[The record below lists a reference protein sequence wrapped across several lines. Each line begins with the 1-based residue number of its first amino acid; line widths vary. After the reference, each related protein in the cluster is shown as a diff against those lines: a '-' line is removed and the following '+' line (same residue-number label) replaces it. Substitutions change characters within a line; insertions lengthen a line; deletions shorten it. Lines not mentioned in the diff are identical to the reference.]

1 MLTREV
7 MYDIETLPNM
17 FLCTIYDPF
26 IGRVTTYHAGYECNY
41 TRLNEFVETVYDLEE
56 YIRWL
61 KRKNY
66 LMVGFNNYH
75 YDYPVIHHLL
85 NNLSHFDGGKE
96 EELCKDIFNFSTR
109 IIEDAAQG
117 NRFAHTIWD
126 RDMIVPQLDLFKV
139 HHFDNKAK
147 TVSLKRLEFNMRRR
161 TVLEYTE
168 GFDHQV
174 STEEEVKKLIEY
186 NIEDVLAT
194 YQFRQMSAEQVDFRK
209 SLVDT
214 WGIEVLNYN
223 DTKIGEKLIER
234 RLKEEVG
241 LNALYTYEEGEYG
254 ETIRTMKQTP
264 RSHVDLRDIIF
275 PNVRFEAR
283 KLRDLLNFMKKLRV
297 YVDGMRFEWSE
308 LPDYQNGKFLISQKE
323 QELGDYEKKSDKWKA
338 TKAEIAELK
347 EKYSDREIS
356 VTCHGATFE
365 LGKGGIHSAVPW
377 GAYRKG
383 NGRIILDV
391 DVASFY
397 PSIAIQY
404 GMKPEHLPEEFTTI
418 YAGLKDERMAYKKK
432 IKDEYNA
439 ALKTIE
445 GFENERWYERRRKK
459 ILKDLAVSRSML
471 EARSKM
477 LKLALN
483 GTYGKTNSIY
493 SVLYDPEY
501 SLRTVINGQL
511 FLLMLW
517 DMLVQTLPTIELI
530 QANTDGISFVIYED
544 DREECQDVLLQWEK
558 LTKMEL
564 ETTEY
569 ESMFIRDVNNYVAKD
584 INGKIK
590 AKGAYNWQELY
601 TGSPGGVVWHKNHS
615 NVVSQKAACAYLLD
629 GKNIEE
635 YIKNHN
641 DIFDFFL
648 CTNVN
653 RSSRLFWGK
662 EEIQRN
668 SRYLISHIG
677 AELTKVMPPLKGKT
691 EKRRIAINK
700 GACAFVYNYVEDWMS
715 VASYEIDYDWYIQ
728 QAQDLVG
735 GFDV

>member
-1 MLTREV
+1 MLTKEV
-7 MYDIETLPNM
+7 IYDIETLPDM
-17 FLCTIYDPF
+17 FLCTIYDPS
-26 IGRVTTYHAGYECNY
+26 IGVPQVFHAGFGDDCPARRES
-41 TRLNEFVETVYDLEE
+41 TERMKTVYDLEE
-56 YIRWL
+56 YVHWL
-61 KRKNY
+61 KKKGY
-66 LMVGFNNYH
+66 IMVGFNNYH
-75 YDYPVIHHLL
+75 YDYPVIHYLL
-85 NNLSHFDGGKE
+85 NNLSHYNGSNED
-96 EELCKDIFNFSTR
+96 ELCKDVFNFSSR
-109 IIEDAAQG
+109 VIREAAEG
-117 NRFAHTIWD
+117 NRFAHTVWD

-161 TVLEYTE
+161 SVLEYTE
-168 GFDHQV
+168 GFDHEV
-174 STEEEVKKLIEY
+174 STKEEVRKLIDY
-186 NIEDVLAT
+186 NIEDVMAT
-194 YQFRQMSAEQVDFRK
+194 YQFRIMSAEQVDFRY

-275 PNVRFEAR
+275 PNVRFEAKR
-283 KLRDLLNFMKKLRV
+283 LRDLLAYMKKLRV

-308 LPDYQNGKFLISQKE
+308 VPDYQNGKFLISQKE
-323 QELGDYEKKSDKWKA
+323 QELGDYEKKSDEWKRM
-338 TKAEIAELK
+338 KQEIADLK
-347 EKYSDREIS
+347 QKYSDRELS
-356 VTCHGATFE
+356 VTFHGATFE

-404 GMKPEHLPEEFTTI
+404 EMRPEHLPEEFTSI
-418 YAGLKDERMAYKKK
+418 YAGLKDERMAYKKT
-432 IKDEYNA
+432 DP
-439 ALKTIE
+439 
-445 GFENERWYERRRKK
+445 
-459 ILKDLAVSRSML
+459 
-471 EARSKM
+471 ARAKM

-517 DMLVQTLPTIELI
+517 DMLVQALPTIELI

-544 DREECQDVLLQWEK
+544 DRKECEVVLSRWEK

-564 ETTEY
+564 ETSEY

-601 TGSPGGVVWHKNHS
+601 TGSPDGVVWHKNHS
-615 NVVSQKAACAYLLD
+615 NIVSQKAACAHLLD
-629 GKNIEE
+629 GKNIGE
-635 YIKNHN
+635 YIRNHK

-653 RSSRLFWGK
+653 RSSRLFWGE

-668 SRYLISHIG
+668 SRYLISHMG
-677 AELTKVMPPLKGKT
+677 AELTKVMPPLKGKI
-691 EKRRIAINK
+691 EERRIAINK
-700 GACAFVYNYVEDWMS
+700 GARAFVYNYVEDWMS
-715 VASYEIDYDWYIQ
+715 VASYDIDYDWYIQ

-735 GFDV
+735 GFNAKMG

>member
-1 MLTREV
+1 MLTKEV
-7 MYDIETLPNM
+7 VYDIETLPNL
-17 FLCTIYDPF
+17 FLCTIYDPNTS
-26 IGRVTTYHAGYECNY
+26 IPRVFYAGFGWQYFPEKISIIW
-41 TRLNEFVETVYDLEE
+41 ELEE
-56 YIRWL
+56 YIFWL
-61 KRKNY
+61 KKHGY

-75 YDYPVIHHLL
+75 YDYPVLHHLL
-85 NNLSHFDGGKE
+85 NNIDHYHAADDDGLALCQDVFHFSS
-96 EELCKDIFNFSTR
+96 L
-109 IIEDAAQG
+109 IIEEAARG
-117 NRFAHTIWD
+117 NRFAHTVWD

-147 TVSLKRLEFNMRRR
+147 TVSLKRLEFKMRRR

-168 GFDHQV
+168 GFDHEV
-174 STEEEVKKLIEY
+174 SSEQEVKKLIDY

-194 YQFRQMSAEQVDFRK
+194 CQFRQMSAEQVDFRK
-209 SLVDT
+209 SLANT

-241 LNALYTYEEGEYG
+241 LSALYTYEEGDYG
-254 ETIRTMKQTP
+254 ETVRTMKQTP
-264 RSHVDLRDIIF
+264 RSHVDLQDIIF
-275 PNVRFEAR
+275 PNVRFEAK
-283 KLRDLLNFMKKLRV
+283 KLRDLLKFMKKLRV

-308 LPDYQNGKFLISQKE
+308 VPDYQNGKFLISQKE
-323 QELGDYEKKSDKWKA
+323 QELGEYEKKSDEWKR
-338 TKAEIAELK
+338 TKQEIVDLK
-347 EKYSDREIS
+347 QKYSDRELS
-356 VTCHGATFE
+356 VTFHGATFE

-377 GAYRKG
+377 GAYRRG

-404 GMKPEHLPEEFTTI
+404 GMKPEHLPEEFTSI
-418 YAGLKDERMAYKKK
+418 YAGLKDERMAYKKT
-432 IKDEYNA
+432 DP
-439 ALKTIE
+439 
-445 GFENERWYERRRKK
+445 
-459 ILKDLAVSRSML
+459 
-471 EARSKM
+471 ARAKM

-517 DMLVQTLPTIELI
+517 DMLVQALPTIELI
-530 QANTDGISFVIYED
+530 QANTDGISFVIYEED
-544 DREECQDVLLQWEK
+544 KKECEVVLSRWEK
-558 LTKMEL
+558 FTKMEL

-601 TGSPGGVVWHKNHS
+601 TGSPDGVVWHKNHS
-615 NVVSQKAACAYLLD
+615 NIVSQKAACAYLLE
-629 GKNIEE
+629 GKDIEE
-635 YIKNHN
+635 YIRNHN
-641 DIFDFFL
+641 DLFDYFL

-653 RSSRLFWGK
+653 RSSKLFWGDK
-662 EEIQRN
+662 EIQRN
-668 SRYLISHIG
+668 SRYLVSTVG
-677 AELTKVMPPLKGKT
+677 RELVKVMPPLKGKT
-691 EKRRIAINK
+691 EERRIAINK
-700 GACAFVYNYVEDWMS
+700 GYKALVCNTVLYSFLADED
-715 VASYEIDYDWYIQ
+715 INYDWYIQ
-728 QAQDLVG
+728 QAQELVG
-735 GFDV
+735 GFDHDKMEF

>member
-1 MLTREV
+1 MLNREV
-7 MYDIETLPNM
+7 VYDIETLPNL
-17 FLCTIYDPF
+17 FLCTIYDPNTGIPQVF
-26 IGRVTTYHAGYECNY
+26 HAGYGWQYHPEKV
-41 TRLNEFVETVYDLEE
+41 TTIWKLEE
-56 YIRWL
+56 YIFWL
-61 KRKNY
+61 KKHGY

-75 YDYPVIHHLL
+75 YDYPVLHHLL
-85 NNLSHFDGGKE
+85 NNIDHYHAADDDGFALCEDVFHFSS
-96 EELCKDIFNFSTR
+96 L
-109 IIEDAAQG
+109 IIEEAAKG
-117 NRFAHTIWD
+117 NRFAHTVWD

-168 GFDHQV
+168 GFDHEV
-174 STEEEVKKLIEY
+174 STEEEVSRLIDY

-254 ETIRTMKQTP
+254 ETVRTMKQTP
-264 RSHVDLRDIIF
+264 RTHVDLQDIIF
-275 PNVRFEAR
+275 SNVQFEAR
-283 KLRDLLNFMKKLRV
+283 KLRDLLKFMKKLRV

-308 LPDYQNGKFLISQKE
+308 LSDYQQGKHEIAQKE
-323 QELGDYEKKSDKWKA
+323 FALDDLEKKSDEWKA
-338 TKAEIAELK
+338 AKKEIAELK
-347 EKYSDREIS
+347 ERYSDREIS
-356 VTCHGATFE
+356 VTYHGATFE

-377 GAYRKG
+377 GAYRKE

-404 GMKPEHLPEEFTTI
+404 GMKPEHLPEEFTSI
-418 YAGLKDERMAYKKK
+418 YAGLKEERMAYKKT
-432 IKDEYNA
+432 DP
-439 ALKTIE
+439 
-445 GFENERWYERRRKK
+445 
-459 ILKDLAVSRSML
+459 
-471 EARSKM
+471 ARAKM

-517 DMLVQTLPTIELI
+517 DMLVQALPTIELI
-530 QANTDGISFVIYED
+530 QANTDGISFVIDEG
-544 DREECQDVLLQWEK
+544 DRKECQYVLSHWER

-564 ETTEY
+564 ETSEY

-601 TGSPGGVVWHKNHS
+601 TGSAGGVVWHKNHS
-615 NVVSQKAACAYLLD
+615 NIVSQKAACAYLLE
-629 GKNIEE
+629 GKDIEE
-635 YIKNHN
+635 YIRNHN
-641 DIFDFFL
+641 DLYDYFL

-653 RSSRLFWGK
+653 RSSRLFWGD

-668 SRYLISHIG
+668 SRYLVSVIG
-677 AELTKVMPPLKGKT
+677 EELVKVMPPLKGKT
-691 EKRRIAINK
+691 EERRIAINK
-700 GACAFVYNYVEDWMS
+700 GYKALVCNTVPYGFLAEDT
-715 VASYEIDYDWYIQ
+715 IDYEWYIQ

-735 GFDV
+735 GFKV

>member
-1 MLTREV
+1 MLTKEV
-7 MYDIETLPNM
+7 VYDIETLPNL
-17 FLCTIYDPF
+17 FLCTIYDPNTS
-26 IGRVTTYHAGYECNY
+26 IPRVFHAGFGWQYFPEKISIIW
-41 TRLNEFVETVYDLEE
+41 ELEE
-56 YIRWL
+56 YIFWL
-61 KRKNY
+61 KKHGY

-75 YDYPVIHHLL
+75 YDYPVLHYLL
-85 NNLSHFDGGKE
+85 NNLDHYHSIEDDGLALCQDVFHFSS
-96 EELCKDIFNFSTR
+96 L
-109 IIEDAAQG
+109 IIEEAARG
-117 NRFAHTIWD
+117 NRFAHTVWD

-168 GFDHQV
+168 GFDHEV
-174 STEEEVKKLIEY
+174 SSEQEVKKLIDY

-194 YQFRQMSAEQVDFRK
+194 CQFRQMSAEQVDFRK

-241 LNALYTYEEGEYG
+241 LSALYTYEEGEYG
-254 ETIRTMKQTP
+254 ETVRTMKQTP
-264 RSHVDLRDIIF
+264 RSHVDLQDIIF
-275 PNVRFEAR
+275 PNVRFEAK
-283 KLRDLLNFMKKLRV
+283 KLRDLLKFMKKLRV

-308 LPDYQNGKFLISQKE
+308 VPDYLQGKALIAQKQQDLE
-323 QELGDYEKKSDKWKA
+323 WYKGHKNYGDDVEKMWKRTREEL
-338 TKAEIAELK
+338 TQLK
-347 EKYSDREIS
+347 QKYSDRELS
-356 VTCHGATFE
+356 VTFHGATFE

-404 GMKPEHLPEEFTTI
+404 GMKPEHLPEEFTSI
-418 YAGLKDERMAYKKK
+418 YAGLKDERMAYKKT
-432 IKDEYNA
+432 DP
-439 ALKTIE
+439 
-445 GFENERWYERRRKK
+445 
-459 ILKDLAVSRSML
+459 
-471 EARSKM
+471 ARAKM

-517 DMLVQTLPTIELI
+517 DMLVQALPTIELI
-530 QANTDGISFVIYED
+530 QANTDGISFVIYEED
-544 DREECQDVLLQWEK
+544 KKECEVVLSRWEK

-564 ETTEY
+564 ETSEY

-601 TGSPGGVVWHKNHS
+601 TGSPDGVVWHKNHS
-615 NVVSQKAACAYLLD
+615 NIVSQKAACAYLLE
-629 GKNIEE
+629 GKDIEE
-635 YIKNHN
+635 YIRNHN
-641 DIFDFFL
+641 DLFDYFL

-653 RSSRLFWGK
+653 RSSRLFWGNK
-662 EEIQRN
+662 EIQRN
-668 SRYLISHIG
+668 SRYLVSTVG
-677 AELTKVMPPLKGKT
+677 RELVKVMPPLKGKT
-691 EKRRIAINK
+691 EERRIAINK
-700 GACAFVYNYVEDWMS
+700 GYKALVCNTVLYSFLADED
-715 VASYEIDYDWYIQ
+715 INYDWYIR

-735 GFDV
+735 GFNV

>member
-56 YIRWL
+56 YIHWL

-161 TVLEYTE
+161 MVLEYTE

-174 STEEEVKKLIEY
+174 SAEEEVKKLIEY

-209 SLVDT
+209 SLMDT

-283 KLRDLLNFMKKLRV
+283 KLRDLLTYMKKLRV

-338 TKAEIAELK
+338 AKAEIAELK

-356 VTCHGATFE
+356 VTCHGVTFE

-404 GMKPEHLPEEFTTI
+404 GMKPEHLPEEFTSI
-418 YAGLKDERMAYKKK
+418 YAGLKEERMAYKKT
-432 IKDEYNA
+432 DP
-439 ALKTIE
+439 
-445 GFENERWYERRRKK
+445 
-459 ILKDLAVSRSML
+459 
-471 EARSKM
+471 ARAKM

-544 DREECQDVLLQWEK
+544 DREECQDVLSQWEK

-584 INGKIK
+584 INGKTK

-635 YIKNHN
+635 YIRNHN

-653 RSSRLFWGK
+653 RSSRLLWGDK
-662 EEIQRN
+662 EIQRN
-668 SRYLISHIG
+668 SRYLVSVTG
-677 AELTKVMPPLKGKT
+677 EELVKVMPPLKGKT
-691 EKRRIAINK
+691 EERRIAINK
-700 GACAFVYNYVEDWMS
+700 GYKALVCNTIPDGFLVED
-715 VASYEIDYDWYIQ
+715 AIDYDWYIR

>member
-1 MLTREV
+1 MVTKEV
-7 MYDIETLPNM
+7 VYDIETLPNF
-17 FLCTIYDPF
+17 FLCTIYDPNTGIPQVF
-26 IGRVTTYHAGYECNY
+26 HGGFGRTGKVTTIWEI
-41 TRLNEFVETVYDLEE
+41 EE
-56 YIRWL
+56 YIFWL
-61 KRKNY
+61 KKHGY

-75 YDYPVIHHLL
+75 YDYPVLHYLL
-85 NNLSHFDGGKE
+85 NNLDHYRAVDDDLILCQDVFHFSS
-96 EELCKDIFNFSTR
+96 L
-109 IIEDAAQG
+109 IIEEAARG
-117 NRFAHTIWD
+117 NRFAHTVWD

-168 GFDHQV
+168 GFDHEV
-174 STEEEVKKLIEY
+174 SSEQEVKKLIDY

-194 YQFRQMSAEQVDFRK
+194 YQFRTMSAEQVDFRK

-241 LNALYTYEEGEYG
+241 LSALYTYEEGEYG
-254 ETIRTMKQTP
+254 ETVRTMKQTP
-264 RSHVDLRDIIF
+264 KSHVDLQDIIF
-275 PNVRFEAR
+275 PNVRFEAK
-283 KLRDLLNFMKKLRV
+283 KLRDLLKFMKKLRV

-308 LPDYQNGKFLISQKE
+308 VPDYQNGKFLISQKE
-323 QELGDYEKKSDKWKA
+323 QELGDYEKKSDEWKR
-338 TKAEIAELK
+338 TKQEIVDLK
-347 EKYSDREIS
+347 QKYSDRELS
-356 VTCHGATFE
+356 VTYHGATFE

-404 GMKPEHLPEEFTTI
+404 GMKPEHLPEEFTSI
-418 YAGLKDERMAYKKK
+418 YAGLKEERMAYKKT
-432 IKDEYNA
+432 DP
-439 ALKTIE
+439 
-445 GFENERWYERRRKK
+445 
-459 ILKDLAVSRSML
+459 
-471 EARSKM
+471 ARAKM

-517 DMLVQTLPTIELI
+517 DMLVQVLPTIELI
-530 QANTDGISFVIYED
+530 QANTDGISFVIDEG
-544 DREECQDVLLQWEK
+544 DREECQYVLSQWEK

-564 ETTEY
+564 ETSEY

-601 TGSPGGVVWHKNHS
+601 TGSPVGVVWHKNHS
-615 NVVSQKAACAYLLD
+615 NIVSQKAACAYLLE
-629 GKNIEE
+629 GKDIEE
-635 YIKNHN
+635 YIRNHN
-641 DIFDFFL
+641 DLFDYFL

-653 RSSRLFWGK
+653 RSSRLFWGNK
-662 EEIQRN
+662 EIQRN
-668 SRYLISHIG
+668 SRYLVSTVG
-677 AELTKVMPPLKGKT
+677 EELVKVMPPLKGKT
-691 EKRRIAINK
+691 EERRIAINK
-700 GACAFVYNYVEDWMS
+700 GYKALVCNTVLYSFLADED
-715 VASYEIDYDWYIQ
+715 INYDWYIQ

-735 GFDV
+735 GFKL

>member
-41 TRLNEFVETVYDLEE
+41 TRSNEFVETVYDLEK
-56 YIRWL
+56 YIHWL

-75 YDYPVIHHLL
+75 YDNPVIHHLL
-85 NNLSHFDGGKE
+85 NNLSYFDGSKE

-147 TVSLKRLEFNMRRR
+147 TVSLKRLEFNMRRG

-264 RSHVDLRDIIF
+264 RSYVDLRDIIF

-283 KLRDLLNFMKKLRV
+283 KLRDLLKFMKKLRV

-308 LPDYQNGKFLISQKE
+308 LSDYQNGKFLISQKE
-323 QELGDYEKKSDKWKA
+323 QEGLSA
-338 TKAEIAELK
+338 NEIVANIE
-347 EKYSDREIS
+347 
-356 VTCHGATFE
+356 
-365 LGKGGIHSAVPW
+365 
-377 GAYRKG
+377 
-383 NGRIILDV
+383 RIRPKV
-391 DVASFY
+391 
-397 PSIAIQY
+397 
-404 GMKPEHLPEEFTTI
+404 
-418 YAGLKDERMAYKKK
+418 
-432 IKDEYNA
+432 
-439 ALKTIE
+439 
-445 GFENERWYERRRKK
+445 
-459 ILKDLAVSRSML
+459 RS
-471 EARSKM
+471 
-477 LKLALN
+477 
-483 GTYGKTNSIY
+483 
-493 SVLYDPEY
+493 
-501 SLRTVINGQL
+501 
-511 FLLMLW
+511 
-517 DMLVQTLPTIELI
+517 
-530 QANTDGISFVIYED
+530 SFVIDTLTYLARGGRCSSVVALTGGVLKIHPKIVVKDGKMEVSKKYRGQIRNVVMD
-544 DREECQDVLLQWEK
+544 YVKDMHYMLLEANPTRVFITHTSKDRELIEEVRSYLEGLGHFE
-558 LTKMEL
+558 EIL
-564 ETTEY
+564 ETSAGAVISSHCGPGTLGVL
-569 ESMFIRDVNNYVAKD
+569 FIE
-584 INGKIK
+584 G
-590 AKGAYNWQELY
+590 
-601 TGSPGGVVWHKNHS
+601 
-615 NVVSQKAACAYLLD
+615 
-629 GKNIEE
+629 
-635 YIKNHN
+635 
-641 DIFDFFL
+641 
-648 CTNVN
+648 
-653 RSSRLFWGK
+653 
-662 EEIQRN
+662 
-668 SRYLISHIG
+668 
-677 AELTKVMPPLKGKT
+677 
-691 EKRRIAINK
+691 
-700 GACAFVYNYVEDWMS
+700 
-715 VASYEIDYDWYIQ
+715 
-728 QAQDLVG
+728 
-735 GFDV
+735 

>member
-41 TRLNEFVETVYDLEE
+41 TRLNEFVETVYDLEQ
-56 YIRWL
+56 YIHWL

-85 NNLSHFDGGKE
+85 NNLSHFDGSKE

-117 NRFAHTIWD
+117 NRFIHTIWD

-264 RSHVDLRDIIF
+264 RTHVDLRDIIF

-297 YVDGMRFEWSE
+297 YVEGMRFEWSE

-323 QELGDYEKKSDKWKA
+323 QELGDYEKKSDEWKA
-338 TKAEIAELK
+338 AKAEITELK

-404 GMKPEHLPEEFTTI
+404 GMKPEHLPEEFTSI
-418 YAGLKDERMAYKKK
+418 YAGLKEERMAYKKT
-432 IKDEYNA
+432 DP
-439 ALKTIE
+439 
-445 GFENERWYERRRKK
+445 
-459 ILKDLAVSRSML
+459 
-471 EARSKM
+471 ARAKM

-544 DREECQDVLLQWEK
+544 DREECQDVLSQWEK

-635 YIKNHN
+635 YIRNHN
-641 DIFDFFL
+641 DLFDYFL

-653 RSSRLFWGK
+653 RSSRLLWGDK
-662 EEIQRN
+662 EIQRN
-668 SRYLISHIG
+668 SRYLVSVIG
-677 AELTKVMPPLKGKT
+677 EELVKVMPPLKGKT
-691 EKRRIAINK
+691 EERRIAINK
-700 GACAFVYNYVEDWMS
+700 GYKALVCNTIPDGFLAEDT
-715 VASYEIDYDWYIQ
+715 IDYDWYIQ

-735 GFDV
+735 GFDA

>member
-1 MLTREV
+1 MLTKEV
-7 MYDIETLPNM
+7 VYDIETLPNL
-17 FLCTIYDPF
+17 FLCTIYDPNTS
-26 IGRVTTYHAGYECNY
+26 IPRVFYAGFGWQYFPEKISIIW
-41 TRLNEFVETVYDLEE
+41 ELEE
-56 YIRWL
+56 YIFWL
-61 KRKNY
+61 KKHGY

-75 YDYPVIHHLL
+75 YDYPVLHHLL
-85 NNLSHFDGGKE
+85 NNIDHYHAADDDGLALCQDVFHFSS
-96 EELCKDIFNFSTR
+96 L
-109 IIEDAAQG
+109 IIEEAARG
-117 NRFAHTIWD
+117 NRFAHTVWD

-168 GFDHQV
+168 GFDHEV
-174 STEEEVKKLIEY
+174 SSEQEVKKLIDY

-194 YQFRQMSAEQVDFRK
+194 CQFRQMSAEQVDFRK
-209 SLVDT
+209 SLANT

-241 LNALYTYEEGEYG
+241 LSALYTYEEGDYG
-254 ETIRTMKQTP
+254 ETVRTMKQTP
-264 RSHVDLRDIIF
+264 RSHVDLQDIIF
-275 PNVRFEAR
+275 PNVRFEAK
-283 KLRDLLNFMKKLRV
+283 KLRDLLKFMKKLRV

-308 LPDYQNGKFLISQKE
+308 VPDYQNGKFLISQKE
-323 QELGDYEKKSDKWKA
+323 QELGEYEKKSDEWKR
-338 TKAEIAELK
+338 TKQEIVDLK
-347 EKYSDREIS
+347 QKYSDRELS
-356 VTCHGATFE
+356 VTFHGATFE

-377 GAYRKG
+377 GAYRRG

-404 GMKPEHLPEEFTTI
+404 GMKPEHLPEEFTSI
-418 YAGLKDERMAYKKK
+418 YAGLKDERMAYKKT
-432 IKDEYNA
+432 DP
-439 ALKTIE
+439 
-445 GFENERWYERRRKK
+445 
-459 ILKDLAVSRSML
+459 
-471 EARSKM
+471 ARAKM

-517 DMLVQTLPTIELI
+517 DMLVQALPTIELI
-530 QANTDGISFVIYED
+530 QANTDGISFVIYEED
-544 DREECQDVLLQWEK
+544 KKECEVVLSRWEK
-558 LTKMEL
+558 FTKMEL

-601 TGSPGGVVWHKNHS
+601 TGSPDGVVWHKNHS
-615 NVVSQKAACAYLLD
+615 NIVSQKAACAYLLE
-629 GKNIEE
+629 GKDIEE
-635 YIKNHN
+635 YIRNHN
-641 DIFDFFL
+641 DLFDYFL

-653 RSSRLFWGK
+653 RSSKLFWGDK
-662 EEIQRN
+662 EIQRN
-668 SRYLISHIG
+668 SRYLVSTVG
-677 AELTKVMPPLKGKT
+677 RELVKVMPPLKGKT
-691 EKRRIAINK
+691 EERRIAINK
-700 GACAFVYNYVEDWMS
+700 GYKALVCNTVLYSFLADED
-715 VASYEIDYDWYIQ
+715 INYDWYIQ
-728 QAQDLVG
+728 QAQELVG
-735 GFDV
+735 GFDNDKMEF

>member
-41 TRLNEFVETVYDLEE
+41 TRLNEFVETVHDLEE
-56 YIRWL
+56 YIHWL

-85 NNLSHFDGGKE
+85 NNLSHFDGSKE
-96 EELCKDIFNFSTR
+96 EELCKDIFTFSTR

-174 STEEEVKKLIEY
+174 STEEEVRKLIEY

-254 ETIRTMKQTP
+254 ETIRRIKQTP

-308 LPDYQNGKFLISQKE
+308 LPDYQNGRFLISQKE
-323 QELGDYEKKSDKWKA
+323 QELGDYEKKSDEWKA
-338 TKAEIAELK
+338 AKKEIAELK

-404 GMKPEHLPEEFTTI
+404 GMKPEHLPEEFTSI
-418 YAGLKDERMAYKKK
+418 YAGLKEERMAYKKT
-432 IKDEYNA
+432 DP
-439 ALKTIE
+439 
-445 GFENERWYERRRKK
+445 
-459 ILKDLAVSRSML
+459 
-471 EARSKM
+471 ARAKM

-544 DREECQDVLLQWEK
+544 DREECQDVLSQWEK

-635 YIKNHN
+635 YIRNHN
-641 DIFDFFL
+641 DLFDYFL

-653 RSSRLFWGK
+653 RSSRLLWGDK
-662 EEIQRN
+662 EIQRN
-668 SRYLISHIG
+668 SRYLVSVIG
-677 AELTKVMPPLKGKT
+677 EELVKVMPPLKGKT
-691 EKRRIAINK
+691 EERRIAINK
-700 GACAFVYNYVEDWMS
+700 GYKALVCNTIPDGFLAEDT
-715 VASYEIDYDWYIQ
+715 IDYDWYIQ

-735 GFDV
+735 GFDA

>member
-1 MLTREV
+1 MLTKEV
-7 MYDIETLPNM
+7 IYDIETLPNM
-17 FLCTIYDPF
+17 FLCTIYDPDTGIPQTF
-26 IGRVTTYHAGYECNY
+26 HAGFGWEYCKE
-41 TRLNEFVETVYDLEE
+41 RIVSIWDFEE
-56 YIRWL
+56 YIFWL
-61 KRKNY
+61 KKKGY
-66 LMVGFNNYH
+66 IMVGFNNYH

-85 NNLSHFDGGKE
+85 NNISHYHAEDDDGSF
-96 EELCKDIFNFSTR
+96 LCKDVFDFSAR
-109 IIEDAAQG
+109 VIKEAAEG

-168 GFDHQV
+168 GFDHNV
-174 STEEEVKKLIEY
+174 SSEQEVKKLIGY

-194 YQFRQMSAEQVDFRK
+194 YQFRQMSAEQVDFRY

-241 LNALYTYEEGEYG
+241 LSALYTYEEGEYG
-254 ETIRTMKQTP
+254 ETVRTMKQTP
-264 RSHVDLRDIIF
+264 RLHVDLQDIIF
-275 PNVRFEAR
+275 PNVRFEAKR
-283 KLRDLLNFMKKLRV
+283 LRDLLAYMKKLRV
-297 YVDGMRFEWSE
+297 YIDGTRFEWSE
-308 LPDYQNGKFLISQKE
+308 LPDYSQGKHEIAQKE
-323 QELGDYEKKSDKWKA
+323 FALDRLEKKSDEWKA
-338 TKAEIAELK
+338 TKMEIAKLK
-347 EKYSDREIS
+347 EKYSDRDIS
-356 VTCHGATFE
+356 VNFHGATFE

-404 GMKPEHLPEEFTTI
+404 GMKPEHLPEEFTSI
-418 YAGLKDERMAYKKK
+418 YAGLKDERMAYKKT
-432 IKDEYNA
+432 DP
-439 ALKTIE
+439 
-445 GFENERWYERRRKK
+445 
-459 ILKDLAVSRSML
+459 
-471 EARSKM
+471 ARAKM

-517 DMLVQTLPTIELI
+517 DMLAQALPTIELI
-530 QANTDGISFVIYED
+530 QANTDGISFVIYEED
-544 DREECQDVLLQWEK
+544 KKECEVVLSRWEK

-601 TGSPGGVVWHKNHS
+601 TGSPDGVVWHKNHS
-615 NVVSQKAACAYLLD
+615 NIVSQKAACAYLLE

-635 YIKNHN
+635 YIRNHN
-641 DIFDFFL
+641 DLFDYFL

-653 RSSRLFWGK
+653 RSSRLFWGDK
-662 EEIQRN
+662 EIQRN
-668 SRYLISHIG
+668 SRYLVSTTG
-677 AELTKVMPPLKGKT
+677 RELVKVMPPLKGKT
-691 EKRRIAINK
+691 EERRIAINK
-700 GACAFVYNYVEDWMS
+700 GYKALVCNTVLYSFLADS
-715 VASYEIDYDWYIQ
+715 DIDYEWYIQ

-735 GFDV
+735 GFKV